1 MSVNATAA
9 TAATGSEAPAAEGRD
24 ILRRVDE
31 LLAAHPPG
39 STAPKAFLEAQFD
52 AGLAWVH
59 FPEGA
64 GGLGLAPKAQRTIDQ
79 ALAQAGAPMP
89 DVARNIIGQGMAA
102 PTIAVHGTPEQR
114 VRYLRPLFS
123 GEEIW
128 CQLFS
133 EPGSGSDLAGLATRA
148 VRDGDEWIVN
158 GQKVWTT
165 LGHIARFGLLVAR
178 TDAELPKHRGLTYFI
193 CDMQAEGVDVR
204 PLRQLTG
211 DAEFNEVYLSDVRLS
226 DDLRLGG
233 EGEGWR
239 VAMTTLMNERVSIG
253 GGRSQRGSGA
263 ISVAVGVW
271 KAAGHDDPAR
281 RDQLMRL
288 WVAAEVNR
296 LTNIRA
302 GQMRRTG
309 TPGPEGSVAKLTF
322 AELNQAISEL
332 CVDLMGAEGQLYA
345 DYDNPRRES
354 VGFWTGDPRYF
365 FLRARANSIE
375 GGTSEVLRNILG
387 ERVLGL
393 PGEPRGDKDLPWRD
407 VPRS

>member
-1 MSVNATAA
+1 MTVTASDVTATTAA
-9 TAATGSEAPAAEGRD
+9 ADVA
-24 ILRRVDE
+24 RRVAE
-31 LLAAHPPG
+31 LIAAHPPA
-39 STAPKAFLEAQFD
+39 STDRTAFLGAQFD

-64 GGLGLAPKAQRTIDQ
+64 GGLGLSPGLQRVVDQ
-79 ALAQAGAPMP
+79 ALAEAGAPAP
-89 DVARNIIGQGMAA
+89 DAARNIIGMGMAA

-114 VRYLRPLFS
+114 ARYLRPLFT

-133 EPGSGSDLAGLATRA
+133 EPGAGSDLAGLATRA

-165 LGHIARFGLLVAR
+165 LAHIARFGLLVTR
-178 TDAELPKHRGLTYFI
+178 TDADVPKHLGLTYFI
-193 CDMQAEGVDVR
+193 CDMQADGVEVR
-204 PLRQLTG
+204 PLRQMTG
-211 DAEFNEVYLSDVRLS
+211 DAEFNEVYLNDVRLP

-239 VAMTTLMNERVSIG
+239 VSMTTLMNERVSIG
-253 GGRSQRGSGA
+253 GGRAKRGSGA
-263 ISVAVGVW
+263 IAVAVDVW
-271 KAAGHDDPAR
+271 KRTGRTDPAY
-281 RDQLMRL
+281 RDRLMKL

-302 GQMRRTG
+302 GQMRKVG

-332 CVDLMGAEGQLYA
+332 CVDLMGPEGQLYT
-345 DYDNPRRES
+345 DYDSPRRES
-354 VGFWTGDPRYF
+354 VGFFTGDPRYF
-365 FLRARANSIE
+365 FLRSRANSIE

-393 PGEPRGDKDLPWRD
+393 PGEPRTDKDLPWRD

>member
-1 MSVNATAA
+1 MTAA
-9 TAATGSEAPAAEGRD
+9 TSLVTAAPTAEAAD
-24 ILRRVDE
+24 VLRRVEE
-31 LLAAHPPG
+31 LLAGHPPA
-39 STAPKAFLEAQFD
+39 TTDRRAFLEAQFD

-64 GGLGLAPKAQRTIDQ
+64 GGLGLPPALQRVVDR
-79 ALAQAGAPMP
+79 ALAKAGAPAP
-89 DVARNIIGQGMAA
+89 DAARNIIGMGMAA

-114 VRYLRPLFS
+114 ARYLRPLFS

-133 EPGSGSDLAGLATRA
+133 EPGAGSDLAGLATRA
-148 VRDGDEWIVN
+148 VRDGDEWVVT

-165 LGHIARFGLLVAR
+165 LAHIARFGLLVTR
-178 TDAELPKHRGLTYFI
+178 TDPDLPKHLGLTYFI
-193 CDMQAEGVDVR
+193 CDMQAPGVDVR
-204 PLRQLTG
+204 PLRQMTG
-211 DAEFNEVYLSDVRLS
+211 DAEFNEVYLNDVRLS

-233 EGEGWR
+233 EGDGWR
-239 VAMTTLMNERVSIG
+239 VSMTTLMNERVSIG
-253 GGRSQRGSGA
+253 GGRSSRGSGA
-263 ISVAVGVW
+263 IAVAVGVW
-271 KAAGHDDPAR
+271 RSTGCDDPAR
-281 RDQLMRL
+281 RDRLMKL

-302 GQMRRTG
+302 GQMRKAG

-332 CVDLMGAEGQLYA
+332 CVDLMGAEGQLYT
-345 DYDNPRRES
+345 DYDGPRRES
-354 VGFWTGDPRYF
+354 VGFFTGDPRYF
-365 FLRARANSIE
+365 FLRSRANSIE

-393 PGEPRGDKDLPWRD
+393 PGEPRTDKDLPWRD

>member
-1 MSVNATAA
+1 MTTTVSAASSAEAT
-9 TAATGSEAPAAEGRD
+9 D
-24 ILRRVDE
+24 VLRRVDE
-31 LLAAHPPG
+31 LLAAHPPAG
-39 STAPKAFLEAQFD
+39 TDPKAFLEAQFD

-64 GGLGLAPKAQRTIDQ
+64 GGLGLAPKLQRVVDQ
-79 ALAQAGAPMP
+79 ALAEAGAPAP

-114 VRYLRPLFS
+114 TRFLRPLFS

-178 TDAELPKHRGLTYFI
+178 TDLDLPKHLGLTYFI

-211 DAEFNEVYLSDVRLS
+211 DAEFNEVYLSDVRLA

-253 GGRSQRGSGA
+253 GGRSKRGSGA
-263 ISVAVGVW
+263 ISVAVDVW
-271 KAAGHDDPAR
+271 KSTAQNDPAR
-281 RDQLMRL
+281 RDRLMKL

-332 CVDLMGAEGQLYA
+332 CVDLMGAEGQLYP
-345 DYDNPRRES
+345 DYDNPRREA

-393 PGEPRGDKDLPWRD
+393 PGEPRTDKDLPWRD

>member
-1 MSVNATAA
+1 MTATASA
-9 TAATGSEAPAAEGRD
+9 PSAAVDSD
-24 ILRRVDE
+24 ILRRVED

-39 STAPKAFLEAQFD
+39 STDRTAFLEAQFD

-64 GGLGLAPKAQRTIDQ
+64 GGLGLAPKAQRVIDS
-79 ALAQAGAPMP
+79 ALAKAGAPAP

-102 PTIAVHGTPEQR
+102 PTIAAHGTPEQQA
-114 VRYLRPLFS
+114 RYLRPLFS

-133 EPGSGSDLAGLATRA
+133 EPGSGSDLAGLSTRA

-165 LGHIARFGLLVAR
+165 LGHIARFGLLVTR
-178 TDAELPKHRGLTYFI
+178 TDPDVAKHLGLTYFI

-204 PLRQLTG
+204 PLRQMTG

-226 DDLRLGG
+226 DDARLGG
-233 EGEGWR
+233 EGDGWR
-239 VAMTTLMNERVSIG
+239 VSMTTLMNERVSIG
-253 GGRSQRGSGA
+253 GGRAQRGNGA
-263 ISVAVGVW
+263 ISVAVDLW
-271 KAAGHDDPAR
+271 KSTGCDDPAR
-281 RDQLMRL
+281 RDALMKL

-345 DYDNPRRES
+345 DYNNPRRES

-393 PGEPRGDKDLPWRD
+393 PGEPRTDKNLPWRD

>member
-1 MSVNATAA
+1 MTAA
-9 TAATGSEAPAAEGRD
+9 TSLVTAAPTAEAAD
-24 ILRRVDE
+24 VLRRVEE
-31 LLAAHPPG
+31 LLAGHPPA
-39 STAPKAFLEAQFD
+39 TTDRRAFLEAQFD

-64 GGLGLAPKAQRTIDQ
+64 GGLGLPPALQRVVDR
-79 ALAQAGAPMP
+79 ALAKAGAPAP
-89 DVARNIIGQGMAA
+89 DAARNIIGMGMAA

-114 VRYLRPLFS
+114 ARYLRPLFS

-133 EPGSGSDLAGLATRA
+133 EPGAGSDLAGLATRA
-148 VRDGDEWIVN
+148 VRDGDEWVVT

-165 LGHIARFGLLVAR
+165 LAHIARFGLLVTR
-178 TDAELPKHRGLTYFI
+178 TDPDLPKHLGLTYFI
-193 CDMQAEGVDVR
+193 CDMQAPGVDVR
-204 PLRQLTG
+204 PLRQMTG
-211 DAEFNEVYLSDVRLS
+211 DAEFNEVYLSDVRLP

-233 EGEGWR
+233 EGDGWR

-253 GGRSQRGSGA
+253 GGRSSRGSGA
-263 ISVAVGVW
+263 IAVAVGVW
-271 KAAGHDDPAR
+271 RSTGCDDQAR
-281 RDQLMRL
+281 RDRLMKL

-302 GQMRRTG
+302 GQMRKAG

-332 CVDLMGAEGQLYA
+332 CVDLMGAEGQLYT
-345 DYDNPRRES
+345 DYDGPRRES
-354 VGFWTGDPRYF
+354 VGFFTGDPRYF
-365 FLRARANSIE
+365 FLRSRANSIE

-393 PGEPRGDKDLPWRD
+393 PGEPRTDKDLPWRD